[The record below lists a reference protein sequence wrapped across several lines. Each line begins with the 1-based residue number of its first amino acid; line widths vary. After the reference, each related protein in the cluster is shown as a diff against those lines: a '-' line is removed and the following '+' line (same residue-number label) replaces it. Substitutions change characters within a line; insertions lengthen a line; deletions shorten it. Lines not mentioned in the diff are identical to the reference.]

1 MIKNNKYLLYFRVNK
16 SIHSKLWSG
25 RVWPK
30 GNLCHLEYLF
40 QSVPICSMSSQ
51 GLFSSSWCVFTSSL
65 CAGPEARVHGSLGSF
80 FVNHLL
86 HYLESKSV
94 RHSWTNDCNIE
105 TLKHSFSPILSQRS
119 TDLSQGSKR
128 GDSGMKKP
136 PTVSLGAKL
145 ETGCTGCT
153 GWCHS
158 SVIPAPNT
166 AQCTE
171 RVGSVSSGCA
181 VFSPRDTA
189 PASPGSSMPTYQSWR
204 SFWQSRATEC
214 YRSCISLANILKILC
229 GKHDEF
235 KYVQAS
241 TTNNHWHLQVDNDPQ
256 LQIRGLINS
265 WRETRTKHE
274 RSLSKKV
281 IRQEMKHPTTT
292 FLSKL
297 QSIMELTNAVS
308 QCYISI

>member
-1 MIKNNKYLLYFRVNK
+1 
-16 SIHSKLWSG
+16 
-25 RVWPK
+25 
-30 GNLCHLEYLF
+30 
-40 QSVPICSMSSQ
+40 MSSRLQ
-51 GLFSSSWCVFTSSL
+51 T
-65 CAGPEARVHGSLGSF
+65 
-80 FVNHLL
+80 
-86 HYLESKSV
+86 
-94 RHSWTNDCNIE
+94 
-105 TLKHSFSPILSQRS
+105 QRS
-119 TDLSQGSKR
+119 AQKELALSA
-128 GDSGMKKP
+128 
-136 PTVSLGAKL
+136 L
-145 ETGCTGCT
+145 
-153 GWCHS
+153 
-158 SVIPAPNT
+158 
-166 AQCTE
+166 
-171 RVGSVSSGCA
+171 SGCA

-204 SFWQSRATEC
+204 SFWQSHATEC

-241 TTNNHWHLQVDNDPQ
+241 TPNNDWHLQVDNDPQ

-297 QSIMELTNAVS
+297 QSIMKLTNVS
-308 QCYISI
+308 FSMLYKSLLYKSVSFWFHVLRDLFANLRTIAMTKCKGLDFTFTCAH